1 MTPLRRS
8 GFTLLE
14 LQVSIV
20 VIAIGIVSVTSVMAT
35 EKRMLKRLHAGLKPA
50 GTASVAKDL
59 PIEMPSVVAGA
70 DAGVAD

>member
-20 VIAIGIVSVTSVMAT
+20 VIAIGIVSVTSVLAT

-50 GTASVAKDL
+50 ATASFTKNV
-59 PIEMPSVVAGA
+59 PIEMPRMVAGA
-70 DAGVAD
+70 DAGVVD